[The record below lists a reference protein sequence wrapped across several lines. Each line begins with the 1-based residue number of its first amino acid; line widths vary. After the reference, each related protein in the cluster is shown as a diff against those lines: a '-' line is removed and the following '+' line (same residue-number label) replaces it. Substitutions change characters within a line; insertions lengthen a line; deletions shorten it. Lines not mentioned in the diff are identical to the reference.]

1 MANLVLDPPAPAL
14 QLISCADAPAR
25 DHRYRD
31 SAQLGVDARRVQRT
45 TLEWSLRN
53 GCDVDPDAVRVVLAA
68 RQSRQGGPM
77 HRYTANDVWRLM
89 MTDVL
94 GWCRGRRL
102 PVPDGCAHAILV
114 ITQALEYT
122 DTGHEDS
129 DPLDEIERAL
139 EECTGIWA
147 SELDRSSATRWR

>member
-1 MANLVLDPPAPAL
+1 MANLVLDPPSPVL
-14 QLISCADAPAR
+14 QLISGGDAPAR

-31 SAQLGVDARRVQRT
+31 SAQLGSDARRVQRT

-68 RQSRQGGPM
+68 RQNRVGGPM
-77 HRYTANDVWRLM
+77 NRFTANDVWRLM
-89 MTDVL
+89 MTDVMS
-94 GWCRGRRL
+94 WCRGRRL

-114 ITQALEYT
+114 ITQALAL
-122 DTGHEDS
+122 TGEWHDDS
-129 DPLDEIERAL
+129 DPLDDIERAL

-147 SELDRSSATRWR
+147 SELDRSSASRWR

>member
-1 MANLVLDPPAPAL
+1 MANLVLDPPTPVL
-14 QLISCADAPAR
+14 QLISCADAPDR

-31 SAQLGVDARRVQRT
+31 AAQLGLDARRVQRT

-53 GCDVDPDAVRVVLAA
+53 GRDVDPDAVRVVLAA

-77 HRYTANDVWRLM
+77 HRFTANDVWRLM
-89 MTDVL
+89 MTDVMS
-94 GWCRGRRL
+94 WCRGRRL

-114 ITQALEYT
+114 ITQALDDNEAAH
-122 DTGHEDS
+122 DDS
-129 DPLDEIERAL
+129 DELEDIERAL